1 MRKQKSTNFSSKRKH
16 LQKNLSAAQ
25 RDKILIDESKEDARF
40 RKEMAEAIKEST
52 KCFSESVK
60 CMSES
65 MVQMTS
71 TIGRSM
77 EVMAQAML
85 LQNQNQSQQNFY
97 ARPEDLLANLLN
109 GYQNVENDSSN

>member
-1 MRKQKSTNFSSKRKH
+1 
-16 LQKNLSAAQ
+16 
-25 RDKILIDESKEDARF
+25 
-40 RKEMAEAIKEST
+40 MAEAIKEST

-85 LQNQNQSQQNFY
+85 LQNQPQQNFY